1 MIKSEY
7 VKNTE
12 RIKFQ
17 VYEGIRDLGY
27 NVEYE
32 DFEEWLKKLEDNN
45 GFKQAK
51 NPFPSP

>member
-7 VKNTE
+7 VKKTE

-27 NVEYE
+27 NAEYE
-32 DFEEWLKKLEDNN
+32 ELFVLLKLADSKESIGEKHENVE
-45 GFKQAK
+45 
-51 NPFPSP
+51 S